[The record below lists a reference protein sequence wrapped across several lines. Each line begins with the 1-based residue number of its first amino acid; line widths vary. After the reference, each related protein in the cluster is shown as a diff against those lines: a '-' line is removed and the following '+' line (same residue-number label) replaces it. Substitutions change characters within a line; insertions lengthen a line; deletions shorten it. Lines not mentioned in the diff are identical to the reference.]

1 MVKEQLL
8 TVTFVCQPHADIEVK
23 GESER
28 DLTHGMA

>member
-8 TVTFVCQPHADIEVK
+8 TVTFVCHPHADTEVR

-28 DLTHGMA
+28 ELMHGVA